1 MFLIAV
7 NYCLGLW
14 YRLLYRFAVLNSQTA
29 AFDLKTNFII
39 CMRCCPSIFKNIKH
53 SFFLNWINQKAI
65 QNSFIILNLNQT
77 AVFISIFCEWFWK
90 HYGFLC
96 LHAFVFDIFARNRFF
111 FHLCLY
117 GIKKLADFICNE
129 AVSLIV
135 WMQIIRRDISTHYLT
150 AFHIR
155 KNCVLNADMRDTI
168 VICNAVMIVL
178 SILSSIIEHI
188 V

>member
-1 MFLIAV
+1 
-7 NYCLGLW
+7 
-14 YRLLYRFAVLNSQTA
+14 
-29 AFDLKTNFII
+29 
-39 CMRCCPSIFKNIKH
+39 MRCCPSIFKNIKH

-65 QNSFIILNLNQT
+65 QNSFVILNLNQ
-77 AVFISIFCEWFWK
+77 AAMLVSIFCEWCWK
-90 HYGFLC
+90 RYWCLC
-96 LHAFVFDIFARNRFF
+96 LCAFAFDIFARNRFF

-135 WMQIIRRDISTHYLT
+135 WMQIIRRDISTHDLT

-155 KNCVLNADMRDTI
+155 INSVLNTDMRDTI
-168 VICNAVMIVL
+168 VICNAVMIIL
-178 SILSSIIEHI
+178 SILSCIVEHI